1 MSSSN
6 SMSGISG
13 IANYIFEA
21 GMLKRVKRSGWWAE
35 QIKNPESVAEHSWRA
50 SVLAFI
56 LANLE
61 GFDDESANRL
71 CTAAAFHDMHE
82 TRLLD
87 LNKITARYLSVG
99 DSIEK
104 KVERDQVQGMNANL
118 KDSLLGVMRLS
129 DDERIILKDADYLE
143 CAFQAKEY
151 LGDEG
156 AKIWLDNI
164 TERIRTKSA
173 KSLMA
178 DLRKTNPSEWF
189 SGLKKL
195 E

>member
-1 MSSSN
+1 
-6 SMSGISG
+6 MSGISG

>member
-61 GFDDESANRL
+61 GFDDE
-71 CTAAAFHDMHE
+71 
-82 TRLLD
+82 
-87 LNKITARYLSVG
+87 
-99 DSIEK
+99 
-104 KVERDQVQGMNANL
+104 
-118 KDSLLGVMRLS
+118 
-129 DDERIILKDADYLE
+129 
-143 CAFQAKEY
+143 
-151 LGDEG
+151 
-156 AKIWLDNI
+156 
-164 TERIRTKSA
+164 
-173 KSLMA
+173 
-178 DLRKTNPSEWF
+178 
-189 SGLKKL
+189 
-195 E
+195 

>member
-1 MSSSN
+1 
-6 SMSGISG
+6 
-13 IANYIFEA
+13 
-21 GMLKRVKRSGWWAE
+21 
-35 QIKNPESVAEHSWRA
+35 
-50 SVLAFI
+50 
-56 LANLE
+56 
-61 GFDDESANRL
+61 
-71 CTAAAFHDMHE
+71 MHE